1 MKNKLTLAK
10 YLIYG
15 SAACFLVVHADRA
28 ISITFTLGNT
38 AGWDYLWNEVE
49 LWWFLWHFP
58 FTYLVPALL
67 IAFSYQRF
75 QKGKTQFNRGLYAIA
90 IFAFLSYIGKWIYL
104 INGWGWNLSTVFQ
117 ILEQINTFKDWTT
130 YTEVLGLVALIWGVC
145 LLVFVVDKKI
155 KGRPHSYQKSDE
167 ISDKEF
173 IPVILLCFF
182 LGGLGVHRFYS
193 GKIGTG
199 ILMIL
204 TLGGLGIWVIVD
216 FIMLCIGS
224 FRDIDGKIIRYQRAV
239 YVAPDSH
246 ANTPE
251 LSKASELEQFY
262 ELKNKGVISEEEFNK
277 KKEELLR

>member
-15 SAACFLVVHADRA
+15 SAAYRLCW
-28 ISITFTLGNT
+28 SIWALIYNSIYEV
-38 AGWDYLWNEVE
+38 GWAYGWNNLSV
-49 LWWFLWHFP
+49 WQFFYGYVLWHFRAP
-58 FTYLVPALL
+58 LL
-67 IAFSYQRF
+67 IYFSYQRF
-75 QKGKTQFNRGLYAIA
+75 EKEKPQFNWGLYAIA
-90 IFAFLSYIGKWIYL
+90 IYSFLSFIGSWIVS
-104 INGWGWNLSTVFQ
+104 INTWGWDSPNVTAQ
-117 ILEQINTFKDWTT
+117 FKIWTT
-130 YTEVLGLVALIWGVC
+130 YPVFLALVALIWGVC
-145 LLVFVVDKKI
+145 LLAFVVDRKA
-155 KGRPHSYQKSDE
+155 KGRTDTYQKSDE

-239 YVAPDSH
+239 YIAPDSH

>member
-15 SAACFLVVHADRA
+15 SAAYRLCMGILGSFAGFFLEY
-28 ISITFTLGNT
+28 
-38 AGWDYLWNEVE
+38 GWAWRWNYFSVWQFFYSYVLWN
-49 LWWFLWHFP
+49 L
-58 FTYLVPALL
+58 TTALL
-67 IAFSYQRF
+67 IYFSYQRF
-75 QKGKTQFNRGLYAIA
+75 KKEKPQFNWGLYAIA
-90 IFAFLSYIGKWIYL
+90 IYSFLSVIVGWIVS
-104 INGWGWNLSTVFQ
+104 INTWGWDSPNLTVQFT
-117 ILEQINTFKDWTT
+117 NPVT
-130 YTEVLGLVALIWGVC
+130 YTNILGLVALIWGVC
-145 LLVFVVDKKI
+145 LLAFVVDKKI

-239 YVAPDSH
+239 YVAPDCN